1 MEFPIV
7 ILIGYLTKRFFEK
20 ETGKILSKLVVN
32 FTLPAAVFYS
42 LTTARFHFSKFAFT
56 ATGVLSNLVLISV
69 ALLVFSRIEDPR
81 VRIPIVLSFVGFNT
95 GLFMY
100 PLAESLWGVDSVVN
114 YALFDLGN
122 SFFIFGVGKAVAER
136 SGVKG
141 VLKVF
146 EFPPFLVLMLS
157 LILNQFGF
165 YPPGIVLKVAQT
177 IKNANAF
184 LVFFLVGYYLSFKSV
199 FRKARLIAVA
209 GVVKYLLGFIVSFFA
224 VRMFTLSSFE
234 KMNLFLSPLLPS
246 AIMTLVYSIE
256 KDYDSELA
264 SGLITF
270 STIVSSA
277 IILLTDR
284 FWG

>member
-1 MEFPIV
+1 MEFSIV
-7 ILIGYLTKRFFEK
+7 ILIGYLTKKFFEK
-20 ETGKILSKLVVN
+20 ETGKVLSRLVVN

-42 LTTARFHFSKFAFT
+42 LSTAHFHFSKFAFT
-56 ATGVLSNLVLISV
+56 ITGILSNLVLISV
-69 ALLVFSRIEDPR
+69 AFLIFSRVEDSR
-81 VRIPIVLSFVGFNT
+81 VRVPLILSFVGFNT

-100 PLAESLWGVDSVVN
+100 PLAESLWGIDSVVN

-136 SGVKG
+136 ANIKG

-146 EFPPFLVLMLS
+146 EFPPFLTLILS
-157 LILNQFGF
+157 LTLNVFGLV
-165 YPPGIVLKVAQT
+165 PPEIILKVAQT

-199 FRKARLIAVA
+199 FERVRLILMAST
-209 GVVKYLLGFIVSFFA
+209 VKYFLGFIVSLLA
-224 VRMFTLSSFE
+224 VRIFTLSSFE
-234 KMNLFLSPLLPS
+234 EMNLFLSPLLPS

-270 STIVSSA
+270 STIVSLA
-277 IILLTDR
+277 IILLINH
-284 FWG
+284 FWR

>member
-1 MEFPIV
+1 M
-7 ILIGYLTKRFFEK
+7 
-20 ETGKILSKLVVN
+20 
-32 FTLPAAVFYS
+32 
-42 LTTARFHFSKFAFT
+42 
-56 ATGVLSNLVLISV
+56 
-69 ALLVFSRIEDPR
+69 
-81 VRIPIVLSFVGFNT
+81 
-95 GLFMY
+95 
-100 PLAESLWGVDSVVN
+100 
-114 YALFDLGN
+114 
-122 SFFIFGVGKAVAER
+122 
-136 SGVKG
+136 KG